1 MTERQ
6 FDAKMKGPPGQSHKA
21 LISEYIAWMPE
32 SYLDELMQAIE
43 QRRDAIQRRVM
54 TPIEIPAWPKQAQK
68 HNQFDGLGPLGSI
81 VNGKKITALR

>member
-6 FDAKMKGPPGQSHKA
+6 FDAKMKA

-43 QRRDAIQRRVM
+43 QRREAIQRRVM
-54 TPIEIPAWPKQAQK
+54 TPIEIPAWPKQTGNAGTVTYMQ
-68 HNQFDGLGPLGSI
+68 DG
-81 VNGKKITALR
+81 THRR

>member
-6 FDAKMKGPPGQSHKA
+6 FDAKMKA

-54 TPIEIPAWPKQAQK
+54 TPIEIPAWPKQA
-68 HNQFDGLGPLGSI
+68 
-81 VNGKKITALR
+81 GKERGMMPGGVWWEA

>member
-6 FDAKMKGPPGQSHKA
+6 FDAKMKA

-32 SYLDELMQAIE
+32 SYLDVLVQAIG

-54 TPIEIPAWPKQAQK
+54 TPIEIPAWPKRT
-68 HNQFDGLGPLGSI
+68 
-81 VNGKKITALR
+81 GKERGMMPGGVWWEA

>member
-1 MTERQ
+1 MTEKQ
-6 FDAKMKGPPGQSHKA
+6 FDAKVKA

-54 TPIEIPAWPKQAQK
+54 TPIEIPAWPKKAGNAGTVTYMQ
-68 HNQFDGLGPLGSI
+68 DG
-81 VNGKKITALR
+81 THRR

>member
-6 FDAKMKGPPGQSHKA
+6 FDAKMKG

-54 TPIEIPAWPKQAQK
+54 TAVEIPAWPKEVEPQR
-68 HNQFDGLGPLGSI
+68 LYW
-81 VNGKKITALR
+81 KK